1 MGNCSGWT
9 KKNILLLLTAASVFV
24 GVAVGFGLKLVPKLG
39 PAVIET
45 IGLLGEL
52 FIRMLQM
59 TVLPLTGVALALAIA
74 PGKRTDWHD
83 PNTREGVSNIAPPL
97 STQDA
102 LFDLFRYSPVGIAC
116 LIAARLLEVV
126 DLWRALS
133 ALGSYMATVI
143 SGFLIQMFFVQP
155 LIYMLLTRKNPL
167 TFMKGLL
174 QNGTALYE
182 AVSATFIAQLIKGY
196 NLTVTRI
203 VIISVTA
210 IITSVGAAPVPSAV
224 VVPFSRFGH
233 YACRHDLGTR
243 LDIAS
248 EYKDSGPSMV
258 KTIDRNGDTKDNV
271 VESPLR
277 QRHRAFAR
285 NHLCSLNSN
294 TALCGM
300 ISDGNNGIFDTRY

>member
-1 MGNCSGWT
+1 M
-9 KKNILLLLTAASVFV
+9 NIECCEENLNIDRRITHF
-24 GVAVGFGLKLVPKLG
+24 
-39 PAVIET
+39 
-45 IGLLGEL
+45 
-52 FIRMLQM
+52 
-59 TVLPLTGVALALAIA
+59 VLPFGT
-74 PGKRTDWHD
+74 
-83 PNTREGVSNIAPPL
+83 
-97 STQDA
+97 
-102 LFDLFRYSPVGIAC
+102 
-116 LIAARLLEVV
+116 
-126 DLWRALS
+126 
-133 ALGSYMATVI
+133 TVN
-143 SGFLIQMFFVQP
+143 M
-155 LIYMLLTRKNPL
+155 
-167 TFMKGLL
+167 
-174 QNGTALYE
+174 NGTALYE

-203 VIISVTA
+203 VIISAYFSVTA

-243 LDIAS
+243 LDIRPNLHIGKRVSLADASAGENGATKISSQAS

-294 TALCGM
+294 TALCGV